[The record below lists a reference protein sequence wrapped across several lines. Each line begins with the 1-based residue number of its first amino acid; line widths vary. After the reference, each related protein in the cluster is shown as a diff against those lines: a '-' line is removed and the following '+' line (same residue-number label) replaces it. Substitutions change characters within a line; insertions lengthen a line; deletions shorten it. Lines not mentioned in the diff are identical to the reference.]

1 MLALVISE
9 KKPERDVVAGHLQQ
23 AGYRVN
29 AAADRA
35 AASAF
40 LEGELPDVVIVSW
53 SPAAV
58 DIVRKV
64 RCQEDAKHTYILAL
78 LDKEQPALV
87 IPAILQAG
95 GDDFLRRPILKEE
108 LLLRADSPQRIAKW
122 RVAPKSAAL
131 DLSTV
136 VDLRNIH
143 AFKNMGALVGADLSQ
158 LIGELEI
165 VEGWLMAGELRGACV
180 PMSVPSEQAELRVS
194 IVVEAKL
201 VRTLAGM
208 LLGDESAPAT
218 ALDDMMREI
227 ANTAGGAV
235 KRAAL
240 ADKLMVTTGLPVNE
254 ARGATRNEMTRCWTA
269 RIPGTE
275 TQLGIIGEVHKRTNQ
290 RLPMAKLEENMV
302 LSCDVRNESGALV
315 MTAGTRLTSTTID
328 RLVGMLGSRF
338 VVDVTAA

>member
-1 MLALVISE
+1 MLALIISE
-9 KKPERDVVAGHLQQ
+9 KKPERDVIAAHLQQ
-23 AGYRVN
+23 VGFRVN

-35 AASAF
+35 GAAAF
-40 LEGELPDVVIVSW
+40 LEGEPPDVVVLGW

-58 DIVRKV
+58 EVVRKV
-64 RCQEDAKHTYILAL
+64 RGQEDAKHTYVLAL
-78 LDKEQPALV
+78 LDKEQTAGT
-87 IPAILQAG
+87 IPSIVQAG
-95 GDDFLRRPILKEE
+95 CDDFMRRPIAKEE
-108 LLLRADSPQRIAKW
+108 LLARADAPQRIAKW
-122 RVAPKSAAL
+122 KVAPKPAAIDLSAAI
-131 DLSTV
+131 
-136 VDLRNIH
+136 DLRNIN
-143 AFKNMGALVGADLSQ
+143 AFKNMGELVGADLSQ
-158 LIGELEI
+158 LIGELEV
-165 VEGWLMAGELRGACV
+165 VEGWLMVGELRGACV

-208 LLGDESAPAT
+208 LLGDEGAPAA

-240 ADKLMVTTGLPVNE
+240 SDKLMVTTGLPVNE

-290 RLPMAKLEENMV
+290 RLPMTKLQENMV
-302 LSCDVRNESGALV
+302 LSRDVRNESGALV
-315 MTAGTRLTSTTID
+315 MTAGTRLTSTTIE
-328 RLVGMLGSRF
+328 RLSGMLGARF
-338 VVDVTAA
+338 VVDVTAP